1 MKSKRDIL
9 LFIAG
14 IGIIW
19 LFWFILLILD
29 ILISDY
35 ETIDHVALILLFL
48 IVLTPLF
55 FGILLNLYRGII
67 IGFFGTLIPAIFA
80 LNSNWDS
87 ISVFLPII
95 VLSMSSSLLKL
106 INRNARQEELMI
118 LHQELKKIKSF
129 YVSAVDWTE
138 DHRVLT
144 TLVVS
149 LIASIVGVVIAY
161 LIM

>member
-87 ISVFLPII
+87 ISVVLPII

-106 INRNARQEELMI
+106 INRNARQEELII
-118 LHQELKKIKSF
+118 LQQELKKIKSF